1 MNRCVVAE
9 LEMRLNQASEEEI
22 DEMAREE
29 LKNVIRQL
37 KAQEDIAKKQM
48 DLSIIIKKHEENI
61 NNINENLDKEINE
74 IKNDIFLINENNK
87 KINNEIK
94 GLSKLNRIIL
104 IGAGIGIIAAIILG
118 IISIII

>member
-1 MNRCVVAE
+1 
-9 LEMRLNQASEEEI
+9 
-22 DEMAREE
+22 
-29 LKNVIRQL
+29 
-37 KAQEDIAKKQM
+37 M
-48 DLSIIIKKHEENI
+48 D
-61 NNINENLDKEINE
+61 
-74 IKNDIFLINENNK
+74 NNK